1 MMDLWLTDE
10 IKELMF
16 RPCLDISGHIGRRLD
31 NRRRMDESID
41 ERALT
46 EDFVDHFDSRSS
58 ISSWN
63 GVINRLREYQIF
75 LNTSV
80 KKCTRE
86 HHIGAEKR

>member
-1 MMDLWLTDE
+1 MDLWLTDE

-16 RPCLDISGHIGRRLD
+16 RPCLDISDHIGRRLD

-46 EDFVDHFDSRSS
+46 EDFVDHSDSRSS

-80 KKCTRE
+80 KKYTRE